1 MDPNSIK
8 CKCGK
13 IFTKQDFHQHFQKC
27 QDFKNN
33 FKHFDQEFGEL
44 LKRYSEPKDNLFII
58 KFLLSQYILVL
69 DKKIQNYLAQ
79 SSASKPSG
87 MNNDSVSN
95 NPNFSGYNNNN
106 PFNNSKNNTYTN
118 SNNAFPNSNNNPFNN
133 QNNYGIKP
141 SPINNPFNKK
151 SNDPFNQRNEPV
163 NNPMSQNKN
172 NPFNKVGYQQEGNL
186 EVCQICKSPEITYLY
201 SFNMYQK

>member
-118 SNNAFPNSNNNPFNN
+118 SNNAFPNSNNNTYSNSNNNPFNNSNNAFPNSNNNTYSNSNNNTYTNSNNAFPNSNNNPFNN

-141 SPINNPFNKK
+141 A
-151 SNDPFNQRNEPV
+151 
-163 NNPMSQNKN
+163 
-172 NPFNKVGYQQEGNL
+172 
-186 EVCQICKSPEITYLY
+186 
-201 SFNMYQK
+201 